1 MSIAY
6 SPDGH
11 YIACGGIDG
20 IVCIFDLAT
29 GEYYI
34 VSTLFYHVPEGC
46 PLSSVTFW
54 TIGYTTG
61 AIVAV
66 VGENHTIAVF

>member
-29 GEYYI
+29 GNFPLLQVYVYF
-34 VSTLFYHVPEGC
+34 VRFTVCAVTLTKRKANVRGK
-46 PLSSVTFW
+46 
-54 TIGYTTG
+54 
-61 AIVAV
+61 
-66 VGENHTIAVF
+66 